1 MTVPTAGPTAPA
13 TARSSRRRV
22 RLVEAAR
29 AAWGATLLLAP
40 RTVLTHVHGVRVDER
55 SLVVARVLGA
65 RHLVQAGATLVT
77 PRPAGLALGVVVDVL
92 HAATAAGLA
101 ALDPTRRRAG
111 VVDTVSATVWAV
123 AGARAASRARE
134 GRRGVG

>member
-1 MTVPTAGPTAPA
+1 MTRSVPG
-13 TARSSRRRV
+13 RSGDGRA

-29 AAWGATLLLAP
+29 GVWGAALLVAP
-40 RTVLTHVHGVRVDER
+40 RAVLTHVHGVRVDER

-65 RHLVQAGATLVT
+65 RHLVQAGVTLVA

-101 ALDPTRRRAG
+101 LVDPTRRRAG
-111 VVDTVSATVWAV
+111 LVDTVSATVWAV
-123 AGARAASRARE
+123 AGARAAAHAR
-134 GRRGVG
+134 GARRDMG